1 VVETVDRGVSAS
13 HCASRRFAW
22 RRLSSLVTV
31 AMLATACAGPV
42 TPDLVITNAR
52 VFTND
57 AARPWAEALAI
68 KGERVIAVGSSVEVR
83 AAANAATRVVDAG
96 GRVVVPG
103 FNDAR
108 VDLPPE
114 PPTPAGL
121 AALDRAAIARGVTSL
136 QVVAGGPM
144 RSLVEAAR
152 QATRQARWRLIRS
165 PEDAGT
171 LSTTDPTA
179 TVRDDEKPFL
189 PPQPGMRLL
198 ANGMAWRL
206 PDGRR
211 DGRRTID
218 PGRVETV
225 VGWAYGAED
234 PIVMSGGARHWVAAL
249 SRIGLPDVWQRKRP
263 RFDVDAADDPAQPSV
278 FDPGQIAAFRRLGV
292 VVMWTPEAVGGRA
305 PRPGPGPFSN
315 PWHYPGSF
323 VDGGL
328 RLSIGSAGPPAPALA
343 IALAVGAGGRAS
355 GRPLTREEAVR
366 AATWGSAFA
375 EKAERDKGWF
385 GQGTLADLAIL
396 SDDVFTV
403 LDDDLP
409 SITSVLTVVGGTIVY
424 DPGVLPK

>member
-1 VVETVDRGVSAS
+1 MTGA
-13 HCASRRFAW
+13 RRRIAT
-22 RRLSSLVTV
+22 LTV
-31 AMLATACAGPV
+31 AVLAAGCAGPV

-57 AARPWAEALAI
+57 AARPWAEALAV
-68 KGERVIAVGSSVEVR
+68 KGQRVVAVGD
-83 AAANAATRVVDAG
+83 AAAVAALVTPQTRVVDAG

-108 VDLPPE
+108 IDLPIE
-114 PPTPAGL
+114 PPTPERL
-121 AALDRAAIARGVTSL
+121 SALDRQAIALGVTSL
-136 QVVAGGPM
+136 QVIAGGPM
-144 RSLVEAAR
+144 QSLVEAAR
-152 QATRQARWRLIRS
+152 QASRQARWRLIRS
-165 PEDAGT
+165 PDDAGT
-171 LSTTDPTA
+171 LSITDPRA

-189 PPQPGMRLL
+189 PPQPATRLL
-198 ANGMAWRL
+198 ANGVAWRL
-206 PDGRR
+206 SDGRR
-211 DGRRTID
+211 DGRRTLE
-218 PGRVETV
+218 PGRVDTV

-249 SRIGLPDVWQRKRP
+249 SRIGLPQVWQRKRP
-263 RFDVDAADDPAQPSV
+263 RFDIDAADDPAQASV
-278 FDPGQIAAFRRLGV
+278 FDPDQIAAFRRLGV
-292 VVMWTPEAVGGRA
+292 VAMWTPAAVGGRA

-328 RLSIGSAGPPAPALA
+328 RLSIGSAGPPEPALA
-343 IALAVGAGGRAS
+343 IASAVGAGGRAS

-375 EKAERDKGWF
+375 EKTERDKGWL

-396 SDDVFTV
+396 SDDIFAVP
-403 LDDDLP
+403 DDRLLT
-409 SITSVLTVVGGTIVY
+409 IASVLTVVGGTIVY